1 MTLLK
6 RERGY
11 LYPRSADDPAGATDK
26 VASESIQLESQ
37 GFCVVPAVLSTDSI
51 EALTQEIDKVYKE
64 IPPDGRGASYRTDEV
79 DQEFRYEM
87 FNRSALCQKVVAHPR
102 ILQVIEP
109 LLGDDCHI
117 IANTCWRNPAST
129 DGRSYENHGGGFW
142 HIDAGPHIPRSVDQ
156 PWPGDLPYPIFAIGV
171 HIYLQDCPIACG
183 PTGVIPGSHTS
194 GQVPPAAQRDD
205 IELTWNG
212 CGVTPLTAKA
222 GDVAMFA
229 SDVWHR
235 RLPSL
240 EGDTGRFFLQ
250 VHYGRRDIAQR
261 LHTTDNSNQISATAR
276 GRIQSQREAQ
286 LFGLHAPLF
295 YDG

>member
-1 MTLLK
+1 VIK

-11 LYPRSADDPAGATDK
+11 LYPRNSCDPSSGSSN
-26 VASESIQLESQ
+26 VPNESIQLESQ
-37 GFCVVPAVLSTDSI
+37 GHCVVHDVLSTVSI
-51 EALTQEIDKVYKE
+51 QALRQEIDEVYE
-64 IPPDGRGASYRTDEV
+64 TIPPDGRGASYRNDEV
-79 DQEFRYEM
+79 DREFRYEM
-87 FNRSALCQKVVAHPR
+87 FNRSALCQKVVAHPA

-117 IANTCWRNPAST
+117 IANTCWRNPAT
-129 DGRSYENHGGGFW
+129 ADGRAYESHGGGFW
-142 HIDAGPHIPRSVDQ
+142 HIDAGPHLPRNADQ
-156 PWPGDLPYPIFAIGV
+156 PWPSHLPYPVFAIGV
-171 HIYLQDCPIACG
+171 HIYLQDCPLACG

-194 GQVPPAAQRDD
+194 GQVPPAEHRDD
-205 IELTWNG
+205 IELCWNG
-212 CGVTPLTAKA
+212 RGVTPLTAKA
-222 GDVAMFA
+222 GDVAMFV

-240 EGDTGRFFLQ
+240 DGDAGRFFLQ

-261 LHTTDNSNQISATAR
+261 LHTTDKSNQLSDAAQA
-276 GRIQSQREAQ
+276 RIQTKREAQ